1 MEKNHSVQ
9 AGSKVVCGASVA
21 GKGHRNRGVPCQ
33 DAWGADILADDA
45 VVMAV
50 ADGFG
55 SAAHGG
61 HGAEIAVAAAIRAVK
76 DFFEPAGVQG
86 EISAWYAKNRE
97 IVRTGMDAAH
107 AAICAAAA
115 GNRQL
120 SREYACT
127 LILVL
132 WFGPSCTVGQIG
144 DGGVVV
150 RTTGRIACISSPQ
163 KGEYVN
169 ETHSLAAAGYAQHL
183 RIVENV
189 PCTSACALFTD
200 GVERSLL
207 VKKGDE
213 WKPYG
218 PFFSPAFIY
227 LDTLSDTTG
236 CGDEIASFLQSERM
250 QNQSDDDMT
259 LVMGIATEGTCNDET
274 YGL

>member
-1 MEKNHSVQ
+1 MDKNHSVL
-9 AGSKVVCGASVA
+9 AGSKIICGASVA
-21 GKGHRNRGVPCQ
+21 GKGHRNRGVACQ
-33 DAWGADILADDA
+33 DAWGAAALADNA

-76 DFFEPAGVQG
+76 DFFEPVGDQG
-86 EISAWYAKNRE
+86 DMSAWYVKNRE
-97 IVRTGMDAAH
+97 IVRAGMDEAH
-107 AAICAAAA
+107 AAICAYAD
-115 GNRQL
+115 GNGRF

-132 WFGPSCTVGQIG
+132 WYGPSCTAGQIG

-150 RTTGRIACISSPQ
+150 RTTGRLACISSPQ
-163 KGEYVN
+163 KGEYIN
-169 ETHSLAAAGYAQHL
+169 ETHSLAAPGYAQHL

-189 PCTSACALFTD
+189 PCTTACALFTD

-207 VKKGDE
+207 VKNGAE
-213 WKPYG
+213 WEPYG

-259 LVMGIATEGTCNDET
+259 LVMGIATEGTCDDET
-274 YGL
+274 YCL

>member
-1 MEKNHSVQ
+1 MEKNYSVQ
-9 AGSKVVCGASVA
+9 DGRKIICGASVA
-21 GKGHRNRGVPCQ
+21 GKRHRNRGVPCQ
-33 DAWGADILADDA
+33 DAWGADALADDA

-55 SAAHGG
+55 SAAQGG
-61 HGAEIAVAAAIRAVK
+61 KGAEMAVAAAIRAVK
-76 DFFEPAGVQG
+76 DFFEPAGTR
-86 EISAWYAKNRE
+86 EDMSAWYVKNRV
-97 IVRTGMDAAH
+97 IVRTGMHAAH
-107 AAICAAAA
+107 AAICAGAAA
-115 GNRQL
+115 NGHL
-120 SREYACT
+120 PREYACT

-132 WFGPSCTVGQIG
+132 WFGTSCTAGQIG

-150 RTTGRIACISSPQ
+150 RTAGGLACISSPQ

-169 ETHSLAAAGYAQHL
+169 ETYSLAAPGYAQHL

-189 PCTSACALFTD
+189 PCTTACALFTD

-207 VKKGDE
+207 LKNGAE
-213 WKPYG
+213 WEPYG

-259 LVMGIATEGTCNDET
+259 LVMGIATEGTCDDET
-274 YGL
+274 YRL

>member
-1 MEKNHSVQ
+1 MDKKYSVR
-9 AGSKVVCGASVA
+9 AGSKIICGASVA
-21 GKGHRNRGVPCQ
+21 GKGHRNRGIPCQ
-33 DAWGADILADDA
+33 DAWGAAALADDA
-45 VVMAV
+45 VIMVV

-61 HGAEIAVAAAIRAVK
+61 DGAETAVAAAIGSVK
-76 DFFEPAGVQG
+76 DFFEPAGAQEDV
-86 EISAWYAKNRE
+86 SALYVKNRE
-97 IVRTGMDAAH
+97 IVRSGIDAAH
-107 AAICAAAA
+107 AAICAVAAA
-115 GNRQL
+115 NGHL

-132 WFGPSCTVGQIG
+132 WFGTSCTAGQIG

-150 RTTGRIACISSPQ
+150 RTPGGLACISSPQ

-169 ETHSLAAAGYAQHL
+169 ETYSLAAPGYAQHL

-207 VKKGDE
+207 LKKGAE

-259 LVMGIATEGTCNDET
+259 LVMGIATEGTCDDET
-274 YGL
+274 YRL